1 MHPTLVKD
9 ERICFV
15 NDASMD
21 LTKHDVKH
29 VVGEISGEQM
39 V

>member
-1 MHPTLVKD
+1 VKD
-9 ERICFV
+9 ERIISV
-15 NDASMD
+15 NDASEN